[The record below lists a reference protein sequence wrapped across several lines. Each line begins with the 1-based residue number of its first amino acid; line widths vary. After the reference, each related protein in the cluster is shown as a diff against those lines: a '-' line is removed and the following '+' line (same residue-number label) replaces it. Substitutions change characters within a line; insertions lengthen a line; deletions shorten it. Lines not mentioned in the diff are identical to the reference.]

1 MPFVYIKFCNDSTNE
16 AMSTETD
23 FKTSARLF
31 QVLSDILEG
40 RFYLLNLSHRLIVN
54 EVLY

>member
-1 MPFVYIKFCNDSTNE
+1 MEMTFVYIKFCNDSTNE
-16 AMSTETD
+16 AMSTKTD

-40 RFYLLNLSHRLIVN
+40 RFYLFKSQSSFDS
-54 EVLY
+54 